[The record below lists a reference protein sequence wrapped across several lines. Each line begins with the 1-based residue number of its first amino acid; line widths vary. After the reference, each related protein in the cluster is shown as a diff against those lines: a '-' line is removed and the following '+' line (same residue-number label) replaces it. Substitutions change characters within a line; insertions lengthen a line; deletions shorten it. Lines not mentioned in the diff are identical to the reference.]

1 VRRLVALALL
11 AVMLGAAPATA
22 TDPAAPCKTVRY
34 RRHVVAVLGT
44 SEELVGSAQVA
55 FQFLRQGHVR
65 KARIELKAINDY
77 APTYY
82 QREGAVV
89 RLSVACGL

>member
-1 VRRLVALALL
+1 MRRLVALALL

-65 KARIELKAINDY
+65 KARTSASLSPVSAA
-77 APTYY
+77 APMP
-82 QREGAVV
+82 V
-89 RLSVACGL
+89 RRRYVG